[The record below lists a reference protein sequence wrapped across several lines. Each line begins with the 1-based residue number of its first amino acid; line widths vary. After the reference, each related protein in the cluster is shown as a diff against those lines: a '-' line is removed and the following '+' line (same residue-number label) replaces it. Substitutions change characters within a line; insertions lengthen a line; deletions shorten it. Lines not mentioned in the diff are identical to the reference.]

1 MVLSSISLPISWN
14 IPLVLLSVLI
24 AIIGSFATLSHAQ
37 RMRLASRR
45 AAKLWMA
52 TGSITLGM
60 TIWGM
65 HFIGMLA
72 FHLPIPVSYDL
83 VLTLLSVLPAIAAAL
98 LGFWVQCCTD
108 RPGAGRI
115 FVGGLLMGLGIG
127 AMHYTGMAALR
138 MSPPI
143 SYTPSVVALS
153 LIIAV
158 AASWGA
164 LLMMHGGERIKLPP
178 LPRLML
184 GAVIMGLAISGMHY
198 TAMLG
203 THFQPDSMCLADTLR
218 IEPVTLAMLVFLG
231 AIFLF
236 GSGFLPA
243 LFDQRVNRQDA
254 RVLAG
259 LVLAFSLML
268 TYQLWNNAQQNSEQ
282 IQQI

>member
-72 FHLPIPVSYDL
+72 FRLPIPVSYDL
-83 VLTLLSVLPAIAAAL
+83 TLTLLSILPAIAAAL

-108 RPGAGRI
+108 RRPRTGRI
-115 FVGGLLMGLGIG
+115 FAGGLLMGLGIG

-153 LIIAV
+153 LAV
-158 AASWGA
+158 AVIASWGA
-164 LLMMHGGERIKLPP
+164 LLMMHGGGRLRLLP

-184 GAVIMGLAISGMHY
+184 GAAIMGVAISGMHY

-203 THFQPDSMCLADTLR
+203 THFQAGSVCLADTLH

-236 GSGFLPA
+236 GSGFFPA
-243 LFDQRVNRQDA
+243 MFDQRVSRQDA
-254 RVLAG
+254 RILAG
-259 LVLAFSLML
+259 
-268 TYQLWNNAQQNSEQ
+268 
-282 IQQI
+282 